1 MTPRFLVKT
10 VGGYKTTKKLLKRCK
25 SERNRERIYNENLS
39 NVNDL
44 RKGRGETSVVRP
56 SRFPKADEW
65 SEEGKS
71 LSEV

>member
-10 VGGYKTTKKLLKRCK
+10 VGGCKTSKKLLKRCK
-25 SERNRERIYNENLS
+25 SERNLS

-44 RKGRGETSVVRP
+44 RKGRAETSVVRP
-56 SRFPKADEW
+56 SRFPKADER
-65 SEEGKS
+65 SEEGRS